1 MLPKKND
8 KHAHKYK
15 NEVKNQKN
23 KIKKAKVT
31 KFSPMQLRIIEV
43 MKYLTSE
50 AKPYVS
56 EILIKNKINSYYQAY
71 NRSFSNQVIKSQ
83 LTRMVN
89 DDIICKKR
97 NSYAIL
103 ASLEQI
109 NQIIKNS

>member
-1 MLPKKND
+1 
-8 KHAHKYK
+8 
-15 NEVKNQKN
+15 
-23 KIKKAKVT
+23 
-31 KFSPMQLRIIEV
+31 MQLRIIEV

-103 ASLEQI
+103 ASFMQI
-109 NQIIKNS
+109 VVYTSWFPRGNAKVIALASTQTS

>member
-1 MLPKKND
+1 MDNKSIKLIFYKKIRFLLIQ
-8 KHAHKYK
+8 Y
-15 NEVKNQKN
+15 
-23 KIKKAKVT
+23 
-31 KFSPMQLRIIEV
+31 IIEISNKQINKKKLFSS
-43 MKYLTSE
+43 MKRGGKEFRASSYDE
-50 AKPYVS
+50 
-56 EILIKNKINSYYQAY
+56 LI
-71 NRSFSNQVIKSQ
+71 